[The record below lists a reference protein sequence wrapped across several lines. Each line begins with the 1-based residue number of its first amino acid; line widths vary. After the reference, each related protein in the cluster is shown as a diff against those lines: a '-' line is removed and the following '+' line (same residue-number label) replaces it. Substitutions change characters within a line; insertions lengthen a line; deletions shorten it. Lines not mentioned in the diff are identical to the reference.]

1 MRIPRLRVCP
11 HKKPPRKEK
20 KKYPSAA
27 LHLKP
32 STLLSQIIYPAHA
45 IPNFCYH
52 ISPSKLGWLIT
63 SNWVALKHSHS
74 SDACRRI
81 LSHDDRVIHSSWWFG
96 EEMQTRTEPR
106 PLPVSWRGV
115 LYREWRNSPRI
126 CACRSLAAATAASLH
141 SWRNSFVQTGLPAKK
156 LQNAWKECARFE
168 KFEEK

>member
-1 MRIPRLRVCP
+1 MPP
-11 HKKPPRKEK
+11 QKTPRKARK
-20 KKYPSAA
+20 NYPSA

-32 STLLSQIIYPAHA
+32 SVLLSQTIFPAHA
-45 IPNFCYH
+45 IPNFYYH

-115 LYREWRNSPRI
+115 LYRRVEEFATDLRLSI
-126 CACRSLAAATAASLH
+126 AAAATGASRRCTLDEIL
-141 SWRNSFVQTGLPAKK
+141 SCKLDCQPKNNYRWRKSICISYIERMCTIS
-156 LQNAWKECARFE
+156 EI
-168 KFEEK
+168 